1 MIDDPMT
8 ETDKL
13 REDFRLACQWRER
26 FRAALLEIQ
35 RVSQGKI
42 TKHELILEIHRI
54 ALEVYRSE
62 QAEIRERAK
71 TQTVADVERQ
81 RV

>member
-1 MIDDPMT
+1 MSELDDV
-8 ETDKL
+8 
-13 REDFRLACQWRER
+13 RADFRLACQWRER
-26 FRAALLEIQ
+26 FREALLEIQ

-62 QAEIRERAK
+62 QAAIRERAK
-71 TQTVADVERQ
+71 TQTLADVERQ